1 MEGCLENWSLFGN
14 KFHIIN
20 GERNAVIPSVRAHL
34 HVVRIQNRLHRKYDP
49 IFSFYY
55 ARNVRPYIRKKP
67 HNLQFVQFADYQY
80 LDNSD
85 EFFKR
90 SYRMHEIPDRIRLLE
105 GTLCL
110 IQRISNEIVFCTI
123 KPHSSSTI
131 KYGSVCANAS
141 NVESRPTK
149 R

>member
-1 MEGCLENWSLFGN
+1 MVLFGN
-14 KFHIIN
+14 KFDIIN
-20 GERNAVIPSVRAHL
+20 GERNLVVPSVRAHL

-55 ARNVRPYIRKKP
+55 SRNVRPYIRKKP

-90 SYRMHEIPDRIRLLE
+90 SYKMHEIPDRIHLLE
-105 GTLCL
+105 GTLSI
-110 IQRISNEIVFCTI
+110 IQPISRGIVFCI
-123 KPHSSSTI
+123 INPHSSSTI
-131 KYGSVCANAS
+131 KYDSVFAN
-141 NVESRPTK
+141 V
-149 R
+149 